1 MDELEFRRFLELF
14 PIVRSRDFHLESE
27 TRQSASQS
35 VRNLE
40 GRKLLNEG
48 NGADGGSSKTREIDY
63 HDAFWNKL
71 KAVAEQKVG
80 TVEAEKFCKAFQQVY
95 MKLVYE
101 ELSSDAAHSFLNS

>member
-14 PIVRSRDFHLESE
+14 PVVRSRDFHLESE
-27 TRQSASQS
+27 TRPSASQS

-48 NGADGGSSKTREIDY
+48 NGADG
-63 HDAFWNKL
+63 DAFWNKL

-80 TVEAEKFCKAFQQVY
+80 TAEAEKFCKAFQQVY

-101 ELSSDAAHSFLNS
+101 ELSSDAAHSFLKS